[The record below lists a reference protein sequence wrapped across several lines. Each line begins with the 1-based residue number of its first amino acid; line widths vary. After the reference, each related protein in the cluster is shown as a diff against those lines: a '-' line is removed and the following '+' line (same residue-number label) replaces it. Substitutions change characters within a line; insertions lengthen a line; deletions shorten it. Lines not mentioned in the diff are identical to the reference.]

1 MRFIHHKTALSP
13 HYPRSRNSGLAN
25 GPLMRVSHTTNAVN
39 NTHAAYNNSLT
50 VIPTTSKP

>member
-50 VIPTTSKP
+50 VIPTMSKP